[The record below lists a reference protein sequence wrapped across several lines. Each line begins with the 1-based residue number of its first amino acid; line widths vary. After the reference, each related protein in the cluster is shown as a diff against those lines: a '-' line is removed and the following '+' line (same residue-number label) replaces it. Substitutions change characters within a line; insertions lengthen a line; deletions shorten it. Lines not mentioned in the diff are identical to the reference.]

1 MNPKKETPDMFEYVL
16 LAIVAILAI
25 FLIFLYKKSKS
36 LEFRLSELGF
46 RKASQSVKYGKLT
59 EQWIPMSKDFP
70 YNPNDFRF
78 IGSPIDGIVFDDSE
92 IVFCEFKSASAQ
104 LNENQKRIK
113 DLVENK
119 KVRWLE
125 FRAD

>member
-1 MNPKKETPDMFEYVL
+1 MFEYVL

-25 FLIFLYKKSKS
+25 FLIFLYKKSKG
-36 LEFRLSELGF
+36 LELQLSELGF

-59 EQWIPMSKDFP
+59 EQWIPMSRDFP

-92 IVFCEFKSASAQ
+92 IVFCEFKSANSQ
-104 LNENQKRIK
+104 LKESQKRIK
-113 DLVENK
+113 ELVESK